1 MQRQVDNKRD
11 VDGGDG
17 AGLAPTAVGLLDAS
31 PPPRLPLAVSL
42 LASASTLN
50 GAAAGPF
57 LVWDVAGA
65 VDLRRRHRVIG
76 QWTGTLP
83 RLPSQNV
90 FLGAPLCLATEEVWL
105 LLREDAVTIIDE
117 RKPPEAPTLSDL
129 EEQLDSA
136 VRDIKLLQGA
146 TAEYKAAI
154 RASVPPELRA
164 KRSARKSRPLSTTA
178 TGDAQHTDKGN
189 DRGTLS
195 EASVGLPSPP
205 PGPVTTFLSTSDLVR
220 FRPRQIA
227 VTATTAVQDFLRVVF
242 PEQSV
247 EERRLLS
254 HRCLI
259 FEWLWRAGWT
269 MTNGVKFGGDFLLY
283 KGDPIQHHSSLVV
296 NVVDPDS
303 HTFRGLD
310 AVMFGRLARNT
321 KKERVLCAW
330 DEVAR
335 PLEADNDGG
344 TGDAFGIDGGGT
356 GDDPSSKP
364 ARKIRD
370 YVKFDASIL
379 SSSEGLPKLLR
390 LAKKRL
396 KFKPTKGNEL
406 RDLTKILEV
415 YQLWGH
421 SLYPSAQFHELVD
434 MTGKLC
440 HEKRMKVTKEVLL
453 EEEWRMASGYYDQEP
468 PPDTHAEPSSE
479 PHQDPTVA
487 NDNHQH
493 AALVGDAEA
502 DDLEEFEERALA
514 RLREIEEE
522 EAEAAQ
528 RRQLQPPTNGA
539 GEAVPLN
546 PAPTLSAVYR
556 RRPIVDEDDDEESFA
571 GPVPPPLVGAVV
583 TGGST
588 DEPGGRRQDQPTS
601 KAITSN
607 MQGLDW
613 EPSEQDLEAFAMMDE
628 DIELND

>member
-1 MQRQVDNKRD
+1 MN
-11 VDGGDG
+11 
-17 AGLAPTAVGLLDAS
+17 A
-31 PPPRLPLAVSL
+31 
-42 LASASTLN
+42 
-50 GAAAGPF
+50 
-57 LVWDVAGA
+57 
-65 VDLRRRHRVIG
+65 H
-76 QWTGTLP
+76 
-83 RLPSQNV
+83 
-90 FLGAPLCLATEEVWL
+90 
-105 LLREDAVTIIDE
+105 
-117 RKPPEAPTLSDL
+117 
-129 EEQLDSA
+129 
-136 VRDIKLLQGA
+136 
-146 TAEYKAAI
+146 
-154 RASVPPELRA
+154 
-164 KRSARKSRPLSTTA
+164 
-178 TGDAQHTDKGN
+178 
-189 DRGTLS
+189 
-195 EASVGLPSPP
+195 
-205 PGPVTTFLSTSDLVR
+205 
-220 FRPRQIA
+220 
-227 VTATTAVQDFLRVVF
+227 
-242 PEQSV
+242 
-247 EERRLLS
+247 
-254 HRCLI
+254 
-259 FEWLWRAGWT
+259 
-269 MTNGVKFGGDFLLY
+269 
-283 KGDPIQHHSSLVV
+283 
-296 NVVDPDS
+296 
-303 HTFRGLD
+303 
-310 AVMFGRLARNT
+310 
-321 KKERVLCAW
+321 
-330 DEVAR
+330 

-344 TGDAFGIDGGGT
+344 AGDAFGIDGGGT

-440 HEKRMKVTKEVLL
+440 HEKRMKVKESDAPLTIGTESNRVTKEVLL

-479 PHQDPTVA
+479 PHQDPTAA

-546 PAPTLSAVYR
+546 PAPTLSVVHR

-571 GPVPPPLVGAVV
+571 SPAPPPLVGAVV
-583 TGGST
+583 MSGGT

-601 KAITSN
+601 KAITATSN
-607 MQGLDW
+607 LQGLDW

-628 DIELND
+628 DIDLND